1 MGYEPHYDFRTDL
14 AYGEEG
20 EENAKEFFGALTSG
34 KVEVK
39 SDRYRNGKMVVE
51 TNQKP
56 QGKDWQLSGI
66 NVTEAEW
73 WAYRLAPDSFFLVSV
88 VRLKRYLRAN
98 KNLLQKIDFASDS
111 DNPARGYLLTAER
124 VRQMMTEQAY
134 D

>member
-1 MGYEPHYDFRTDL
+1 MGYEPYYDFRADL
-14 AYGEEG
+14 AYGENG

-88 VRLKRYLRAN
+88 ARLKRYLRAN
-98 KNLLQKIDFASDS
+98 KDLLQKINFASTG
-111 DNPARGYLLTAER
+111 DNPARGYLLTAEL
-124 VRQMMTEQAY
+124 VRQMMTEQTY

>member
-1 MGYEPHYDFRTDL
+1 MGYEPKYDFQADL
-14 AYGEEG
+14 AYGESG
-20 EENAKEFFGALTSG
+20 EENAKEFFGAVGTG

-56 QGKDWQLSGI
+56 AGKDWQLSGI

-88 VRLKRYLRAN
+88 ARLKRYLRAN
-98 KNLLQKIDFASDS
+98 AGSLTKINLAQDG
-111 DNPARGYLLTAER
+111 DNPARGFLLSADQ
-124 VRQMMTEQAY
+124 VRWMMTGAEY